1 MNSITAEKDFP
12 SAKNFVYLNAA
23 NVALMYSGA
32 EKCIQDWF
40 EDVALNGSNNFDENA
55 EQNVFEVLHLAA
67 ARLINTSPENISA
80 GSSATEL
87 LSSLAWAVSPT
98 KDQNVV
104 STRIVFPSTVYPWQR
119 VANSTGCEIRL
130 ANEKKNFVNV
140 DDIIDLIDQN
150 TKVVCVSHVE
160 FSNGQAFDLDLLS
173 QAAHEHDALFVVD
186 ATQSAG
192 VIPIDVKKTPID
204 VLVAGAYKW
213 LCGPFG
219 AAFMYI
225 TSELLDKL
233 EPGLVGFRSHEN
245 MWDLNA
251 SRLEY
256 SKDAKKFEFSTMAF
270 GCAIGLA
277 RSIDY
282 LNTIGV
288 KNIFDYNMQLC
299 DILIEGL
306 QSRNAVINS
315 PLDKKNGSSII
326 TAYFDGVDTETIIK
340 SLKAAQIFVSNR
352 AGSIRFSPHLYNN
365 DIDIETTLTELDN
378 II

>member
-40 EDVALNGSNNFDENA
+40 KDVALNGSNNFNEDA

-67 ARLINTSPENISA
+67 ARLINTSSENISA

-119 VANSTGCEIRL
+119 VANSTGCEVRL
-130 ANEKKNFVNV
+130 ANENNNFVNV

-192 VIPIDVKKTPID
+192 AIPIDVKKTPID

-225 TSELLDKL
+225 TSELLEKL

>member
-40 EDVALNGSNNFDENA
+40 KDVALNGSNNFNEDA

-67 ARLINTSPENISA
+67 ARLINTSSKNISA

-119 VANSTGCEIRL
+119 VANSTGCEVRL
-130 ANEKKNFVNV
+130 ANENNNFVNV
-140 DDIIDLIDQN
+140 DDIIDLIDQD
-150 TKVVCVSHVE
+150 TKVVCGSHVE

>member
-40 EDVALNGSNNFDENA
+40 EDVALNGSNNFNENA
-55 EQNVFEVLHLAA
+55 EQNVFKDLHLAA
-67 ARLINTSPENISA
+67 AQLINSSSENISA

-119 VANSTGCEIRL
+119 VANSTGCEVRL
-130 ANEKKNFVNV
+130 ANENNNFVNV

-173 QAAHEHDALFVVD
+173 HAAHEHDALFVVD

>member
-40 EDVALNGSNNFDENA
+40 KDVALNGSNNFNEDA

-67 ARLINTSPENISA
+67 ARLINTSSKNISA

-119 VANSTGCEIRL
+119 VANSTGCEVRL
-130 ANEKKNFVNV
+130 ANENNNFVNV

>member
-40 EDVALNGSNNFDENA
+40 KDVALNGSNNFNENA

-67 ARLINTSPENISA
+67 ARLINTSSENISA

-119 VANSTGCEIRL
+119 VANSTGCEVRL
-130 ANEKKNFVNV
+130 ANEKNNFVNV

>member
-40 EDVALNGSNNFDENA
+40 KDVALNGSNNFNEDA

-67 ARLINTSPENISA
+67 ARLINTSSKNISA

-119 VANSTGCEIRL
+119 VANSTGCEVRL
-130 ANEKKNFVNV
+130 ANENNNFVNV

-256 SKDAKKFEFSTMAF
+256 SKGAKKFEFSTMAF

>member
-40 EDVALNGSNNFDENA
+40 KDVALNGSNNFNEDA

-67 ARLINTSPENISA
+67 ARLINTSSENISA

-119 VANSTGCEIRL
+119 VANSTGCEVRL
-130 ANEKKNFVNV
+130 ANENNNFVNV

-326 TAYFDGVDTETIIK
+326 TAYFDGADTETIIK